1 MTDALVPTLDAMA
14 AVLDAVRRD
23 PPRVHA
29 ITSPVAA
36 ERTANTL
43 LALGITPSMTVNP
56 AEIPAFVSAGDALL
70 VNLGMLDAVRDA
82 AITVA
87 VAEAQRL
94 KRPWVLDPVFADV
107 SPARRRRTRDLL
119 ALAPAA
125 IKANASETALTG
137 TAPDATLRIITGAED
152 TASLP
157 GRRITIRNGHPLGS
171 RVTAMGCA
179 LGAVIAGF
187 LARSDDPVTGAGAAL
202 LAYALAVEQAGK
214 GAAGPGS
221 FAFRFYDCL
230 AALDGAAL
238 LDQGRIA

>member
-1 MTDALVPTLDAMA
+1 MTDAPLPPLESMA
-14 AVLDAVRRD
+14 ALLDAVRRA

-43 LALGITPSMTVNP
+43 LALGITPSLTVNP
-56 AEIPAFVSAGDALL
+56 QEIPAFIAGSDALL
-70 VNLGMLDAVRDA
+70 VNLGMLDAERDA

-87 VAEAQRL
+87 VTEAQRL

-107 SPARRRRTRDLL
+107 SPARHHRTRDLL
-119 ALAPAA
+119 ALGPAA
-125 IKANASETALTG
+125 IKANARETALADA
-137 TAPDATLRIITGAED
+137 APAGTLRIITGAQD
-152 TASLP
+152 TVRLSD
-157 GRRITIRNGHPLGS
+157 REIIIRNGHALGS

-179 LGAVIAGF
+179 LGAVIAAF
-187 LARSDDPVTGAGAAL
+187 LARSDDPLTGAGAAL
-202 LAYALAVEQAGK
+202 LTYALAVEQAGME
-214 GAAGPGS
+214 ATGPGS

-238 LDQGRIA
+238 MQQGRIA